1 MASRDI
7 TPMIR
12 QYLEI
17 KGQHPDAILF
27 FRLGDFYEMFF
38 EDAHVASRILDI
50 ALTSRDKEN
59 EDAVPMCGVPYHS
72 AFGYISK
79 LLDNGFKVAICEQVE
94 DPKLAK
100 GIVRREVI
108 RVVTPGVALDPEGLE
123 PRENNYLLALSWDG
137 THFGLSY
144 TDASTGEFRIT
155 ELASKEALLDE
166 MKRISPKELL
176 VPKDKEE
183 EAIVEELKKAFPG
196 IMMTFP
202 DGAIFEYRRA
212 NRLLSDHFRTTS
224 LDGFGCQGMTRGIGA
239 AGAVLHYLKETQK
252 GELPHINRLQTYQ
265 PHKYMILDDATK
277 RNLELFRSLAF
288 GEKKGS
294 LLWVLDL
301 TQTPMGG
308 RMLRRWME
316 FPLLNLQEIAKRLDA
331 VEELTG
337 EGPRRKSIR
346 DSLIILCDIE
356 RLNGKI
362 SLGIALPRDLAT
374 LKESLRIIPTLLS
387 HCEGLRCALLKE
399 LRNSVDPLED
409 VLKLLDTAI
418 VDSPPHTIQEGGIVK
433 DGFDPEVDELRKIL
447 REGKSWIAGI
457 EAQER
462 KRTRITSLKVGFNK
476 VFGYFI
482 EVTKPNLNNVPQDY
496 IRKQTIA
503 TGERFITPEL
513 KEYEEKVLGAEE
525 KVVELE
531 KEIFAR
537 LRSQVSQASQRL
549 QKTAEA
555 LASLDVLACL
565 AEVAVRNTY
574 SRPRVDEG
582 AAIAISEGRH
592 PVIEAMNREERFIPN
607 DIRVDT
613 DENSLLI
620 ITGPNMAG
628 KSTAIRQAALITL
641 MAQMGSFVPAEEAR
655 VGLVDRIFTRVG
667 ASDDL
672 VRGRSTFMVEMN
684 ETANILHNA
693 TKKSLVVLD
702 EIGRG
707 TSTFD
712 GISIAWAV
720 AEYIHDRIGAR
731 ALFATHFHELTEL
744 ALTKQRVKNWTVAV
758 KEWGDRVIFLRKLVE
773 GTSPRSF
780 GIQVAKLA
788 GLPQSV
794 LDRAKEIL
802 SNLESG
808 ELDEVGKPRLAES
821 KRSSA
826 ETGVPAQG
834 PAQLS
839 LFSNAAREAAEEI
852 RKLDLTTMTP
862 VEALVALE
870 KLKKKLQ

>member
-38 EDAHVASRILDI
+38 EDARVASRILDI

-59 EDAVPMCGVPYHS
+59 EDAVPMCGVPYHA

-108 RVVTPGVALDPEGLE
+108 RVVTPGVALDPESLE

-137 THFGLSY
+137 QHFGLSY

-155 ELASKEALLDE
+155 ELASKEAVVDE

-176 VPKDKEE
+176 IPKDKEQ
-183 EAIVEELKKAFPG
+183 EAIVAELKKAFPG

-202 DGAIFEYRRA
+202 DGAFFEYRRA
-212 NRLLSDHFRTTS
+212 NRLLLDHFRTAS
-224 LDGFGCQGMTRGIGA
+224 LDGFGCQGMTRGVGA
-239 AGAVLHYLKETQK
+239 AGAVLYYLKETQK

-265 PHKYMILDDATK
+265 THNYMILDDATK
-277 RNLELFRSLAF
+277 KNLELFRSLAF

-294 LLWVLDL
+294 LIWVLDL

-337 EGPRRKSIR
+337 EGLMRKAVR
-346 DSLIILCDIE
+346 DSLTALCDIE

-374 LKESLRIIPTLLS
+374 LRESLRMIPTLLS
-387 HCEGLRCALLKE
+387 HCKGFKCALLKD
-399 LRNSVDPLED
+399 LMTGVDPLED
-409 VLKLLDTAI
+409 ILSLLDRAI
-418 VDSPPHTIQEGGIVK
+418 VDSPPHTIHEGGIVK

-457 EAQER
+457 EAREKR
-462 KRTRITSLKVGFNK
+462 RTRITSLKVGFNK

-482 EVTKPNLNNVPQDY
+482 EVTKPNLKNVPQDY

-531 KEIFAR
+531 KAIFAR
-537 LRSQVSQASQRL
+537 LRTQVSQASQRL

-555 LASLDVLACL
+555 LASIDVLACL
-565 AEVAVRNTY
+565 AEVAVRNSY
-574 SRPRVDEG
+574 SRPCVDEG
-582 AAIAISEGRH
+582 AAIKISEGRH
-592 PVIEAMNREERFIPN
+592 PVIEAMNHEERFIPN
-607 DIRVDT
+607 DLRVDT

-641 MAQMGSFVPAEEAR
+641 MAQMGSFVPAGEAR

-773 GTSPRSF
+773 GASSRSF

-821 KRSSA
+821 KRSTA

-839 LFSNAAREAAEEI
+839 LFSNVAREAAEEI